1 MIAVRK
7 YKQFI
12 TFYKYIITSISYGIS
27 YVDSECDIFGLETGF
42 ETKMSKSRV

>member
-12 TFYKYIITSISYGIS
+12 KFYEYIITSISYEIS
-27 YVDSECDIFGLETGF
+27 YVDQPCVRKLPIKKLFQS
-42 ETKMSKSRV
+42 